1 MEGDGEMINWK
12 VRLRNKN
19 WVIAFVSQIMIVAQ
33 MLIACLNSFGII
45 DFQLTDAIQNGV
57 LTFVNAVFVLL
68 SLLGIVQDP
77 TTKGY
82 KDSERALTYK
92 DPN

>member
-1 MEGDGEMINWK
+1 MINWK

-33 MLIACLNSFGII
+33 MLLACLNSFGII

-68 SLLGIVQDP
+68 SLLGIIQDP